1 MINYNHFTTTLD
13 ELADK
18 LMLVLQGNRKT
29 LTVSE
34 MESIE
39 EVVRLLGELSRDI
52 GNSQNVSVT
61 NIAERILLRL
71 LKILAEDGLIE
82 KFLNLL

>member
-1 MINYNHFTTTLD
+1 MNNDHFTTTLD

>member
-1 MINYNHFTTTLD
+1 MNNDHFTTTLD
-13 ELADK
+13 ELADR

-71 LKILAEDGLIE
+71 LKILVEDGLIE